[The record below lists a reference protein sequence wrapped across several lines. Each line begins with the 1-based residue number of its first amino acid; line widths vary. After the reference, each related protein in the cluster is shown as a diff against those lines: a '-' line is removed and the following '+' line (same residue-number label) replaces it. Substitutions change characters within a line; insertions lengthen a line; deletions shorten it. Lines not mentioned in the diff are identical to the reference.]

1 MSLRS
6 DDDHGQY
13 FPSFGSSPAAVELMR
28 KLRDN
33 PQSPVLVEHFRKEA
47 QRIGIL
53 RSVQA
58 TQLAAYYN
66 GLADLI
72 VELLK

>member
-13 FPSFGSSPAAVELMR
+13 FPAIGSSPTAIQLMQR
-28 KLRDN
+28 LRAN
-33 PQSPVLVEHFRKEA
+33 PQAVALVEHFRKES

-58 TQLAAYYN
+58 TELSRFYRD
-66 GLADLI
+66 LADLI
-72 VELLK
+72 VELQK